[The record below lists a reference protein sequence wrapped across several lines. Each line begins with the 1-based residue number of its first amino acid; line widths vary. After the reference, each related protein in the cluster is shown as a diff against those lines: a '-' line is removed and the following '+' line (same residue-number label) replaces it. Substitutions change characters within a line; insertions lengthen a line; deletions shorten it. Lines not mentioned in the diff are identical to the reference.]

1 MEEKRREFL
10 GKAGLLI
17 VSSQTAFG
25 YQANSTVELGLV
37 GCGSRGNWITP
48 LFQEFTGARLVA
60 VADVVRAK
68 LDATRDKFKVDAGR
82 TYYGPKAYAE
92 LAASNLDA
100 VVIETPPYYHPEQA
114 MAAVDAGKHV
124 YLAKP
129 VAVDV
134 PGCRTVEAAG
144 RKALGKVSFLV
155 DFQTRAQPV
164 WQELAQRT
172 HRGDIGKVAF
182 VEALY
187 YAGRPWNGAA
197 DPSDPGRMR
206 MDAFYMDKVLGGDI
220 IVEQNIHTLDVVNWL
235 LNGRPVKAFGTGGRT
250 DWRGTKWESGDAFDH
265 FLVTFWY
272 ENDVKVQ
279 FSSNQLT
286 SSYNDIAVRC
296 FGIKGCVDAHYN
308 GLVRIAGENAWKGSD
323 KDDTFRQGAI
333 NNAKAFVES
342 IRTGKL
348 LNNSDDAVGS
358 TLTAILGRTAAYQ
371 GRTVTWDE
379 MMKRNE
385 KLTADLKL
393 RW

>member
-1 MEEKRREFL
+1 MDEKRREFL
-10 GKAGLLI
+10 GRAGLLI

-60 VADVVRAK
+60 VADVVKEK
-68 LDATRDKFKVDAGR
+68 LDATRDKFRVEAGR
-82 TYYGPKAYAE
+82 AYYGPQAYAE
-92 LAASNLDA
+92 LAASKVDA

-114 MAAVDAGKHV
+114 MAAVDAGRHV

-134 PGCRTVEAAG
+134 PGCRTIEEAG
-144 RKALGKVSFLV
+144 RKARGKVSFLV

-164 WQELAQRT
+164 FQELARRT
-172 HRGDIGKVAF
+172 RRGDVGRIAF

-187 YAGRPWNGAA
+187 YAGRPWNGTA

-206 MDAFYMDKVLGGDI
+206 MAAFYMDKVLGGDI
-220 IVEQNIHTLDVVNWL
+220 IVEQNIHTLDLVNYL
-235 LNGRPVKAFGTGGRT
+235 LDGRPVKAFGTGGRT
-250 DWRGTKWESGDAFDH
+250 DWKGTKWEFGDAFDH

-296 FGIKGCVDAHYN
+296 FGIKGCADAHYG

-333 NNAKAFVES
+333 NNAVAFVES
-342 IRTGKL
+342 IKTGKL
-348 LNNSDDAVGS
+348 VNNTEDAVTS

-371 GRTVTWDE
+371 GRAVTWDE